1 MTASR
6 DPERLIRAFLDEGPT
21 DLSDR
26 TYDAIRSHIDRT
38 RQRVVVGPWREPRM
52 SNLAR
57 ITIAAAAVLA
67 IAVIG
72 YNFLPG
78 SDGPGATRPSPSPSP
93 TATPAP
99 TRTPAPTGPFALLS
113 GPVPAGTYVAHPFL
127 APNDSIDF
135 RFALPGGWAGIG
147 PPFRPASV
155 FPTKTGYEGPD
166 GMSMGFLTVTSLEGD
181 PCNWKEPTDIEVGP
195 TVDDL
200 LTALAANPGYET
212 TVPADVTLGGF
223 SGKRIDVQVPAGLD
237 LATCDDGH
245 FFVWAGGDGQIIYTQ
260 GPEGRFHLWI
270 LDVQGSRAL
279 VMTHD
284 FPGTPADD
292 QVELQAIVE
301 SIQIE
306 P

>member
-26 TYDAIRSHIDRT
+26 TYDAVRSHIDRT
-38 RQRVVVGPWREPRM
+38 RQRVVIGPWREPRM
-52 SNLAR
+52 SNLSR
-57 ITIAAAAVLA
+57 IAIAAAAVLV
-67 IAVIG
+67 AVVG

-78 SDGPGATRPSPSPSP
+78 SNGPGITGPSPSPSP

-99 TRTPAPTGPFALLS
+99 RPTPAPTGPIALPA
-113 GPVPAGTYVAHPFL
+113 GPVTAGTYVAHPFV
-127 APNDSIDF
+127 APNDSIGF
-135 RFALPGGWAGIG
+135 RFALPDGWEGGGPAGRSPVG
-147 PPFRPASV
+147 AS
-155 FPTKTGYEGPD
+155 PTTGYGAPY
-166 GMSMGFLTVTSLEGD
+166 GMSIGFLTVLSLESD
-181 PCNWKEPTDIEVGP
+181 PCNWKDGAAVGAGQ

-200 LTALAANPGYET
+200 VTALAANPGYEVT
-212 TVPADVTLGGF
+212 DPADVTLGGF
-223 SGKRIDVQVPAGLD
+223 SGKRIDIQVPVDLD
-237 LATCDDGH
+237 LATCDDAQ
-245 FFVWAGGDGQIIYTQ
+245 FWVWAVGDGQTIYAQ

-270 LDVQGSRAL
+270 LDVQGRRVL

-292 QVELQAIVE
+292 LAELQAIVD